1 MASWRCVLT
10 EKHRGCWAQ
19 PGASP
24 GRSCSPQCTWPSASE
39 GTGTAER
46 EACVSSQPPTPGWTC
61 PFLPQSVPA
70 TGSLNPFNSN
80 SSSVRNPKTENQRF
94 MTSWL
99 RKRPWGSP
107 DANANLYPIYRAP
120 DHPEFK
126 PLLVYF
132 RGKDLTAFWGSHWV
146 YNSAKD

>member
-1 MASWRCVLT
+1 MFLPKST
-10 EKHRGCWAQ
+10 ED
-19 PGASP
+19 
-24 GRSCSPQCTWPSASE
+24 
-39 GTGTAER
+39 AER
-46 EACVSSQPPTPGWTC
+46 NQEHHQGGAVAHSVHDLQ
-61 PFLPQSVPA
+61 LQKVLVLQRERHVSVPSPPPLA
-70 TGSLNPFNSN
+70 EPALFCLRVYLLQVPFNSN
-80 SSSVRNPKTENQRF
+80 SSSVHNPKTENQRF

-132 RGKDLTAFWGSHWV
+132 RGKDLTAF
-146 YNSAKD
+146 